1 MVVTLAVILLNLGT
15 TYINNINDLSG
26 TILGGVALVMISAL
40 MLIPVTLS
48 QVVVIL
54 FDIFSWNYY

>member
-15 TYINNINDLSG
+15 TYIKNINDLSG

>member
-40 MLIPVTLS
+40 MLIPITLS

-54 FDIFSWNYY
+54 FDIYSWNYY

>member
-1 MVVTLAVILLNLGT
+1 MVVALAVILLNLGT

-40 MLIPVTLS
+40 MLIPITLS
-48 QVVVIL
+48 QVVL
-54 FDIFSWNYY
+54 TLSDIYSWNYY

>member
-40 MLIPVTLS
+40 MLIPITLS
-48 QVVVIL
+48 QVVL
-54 FDIFSWNYY
+54 TLSDIYSWNYY